1 MTTPVRIGPYRIEA
15 ELGRGGMAVVYR
27 AVDTRTQATVAL
39 KVLPPH
45 LAADPRYLP
54 RFEREGHSAAR
65 LNHPHIVRVL
75 GTGSDGG
82 YHYLALQFVDGQTLT
97 EYMRDRKSLLPAER
111 ITAIINQLAA
121 ALDYA
126 HEMGVLHRDIKN
138 GNIMLD
144 KTGAALLTDFGV
156 AKLEDEE
163 FANYTV
169 VGTTVGTPAFMA
181 PEQARGAPVD
191 RRADVYSLGVVAYT
205 LFTGTAPFKADSQP
219 ALLHKV
225 VYEPPQPPEEVNS
238 RIPPGVVYVL
248 KKVLSKSPSG
258 RYPTAGAFATALA
271 KGLTWAPTSGE
282 MKAVQDRMLATSA
295 SQAQVAVVPPV
306 RKRGSAG
313 PWIGA
318 LLGIGGLATAAFL
331 YLNPPAGLGDALGL
345 PRNDTLSNP
354 ALAQPLTLSFERFA
368 PEDGAFALS
377 VPTGWNRS
385 ESTFDGQPF
394 FTFDAPDRL
403 ARVFAVRLPPGDGE
417 QAGQALA
424 RFWSGGE
431 QALTAVTAITDEAPV
446 AQGAY
451 QFVQQTALARWQ
463 GQPVKVQLSALAG
476 SQGIYLVG
484 LIVDEVQADLF
495 GEVRTAL
502 VQSFEVDLAPVAAA
516 TPSATPA
523 PVLTGEPLPGIEVIV
538 AEDAVTATTMPAEEP
553 SATPVP
559 TEEPPAPATSTALTA
574 GEPAAGE
581 TPLVPKAT
589 STAAA
594 ATGEPVVT
602 PTAEETGATET
613 PSSASPPAP
622 AGESLPLPT
631 VTPAPATATAAP
643 PATATPS
650 ATVPAPPTP
659 TATSSPN
666 ATTTAAVAENM
677 VNTAVAQTLTA
688 MPTAT
693 DTPTP
698 RPSSTPIPTQT
709 ATNMPSATPTVTP
722 SATLVP
728 SSTPLPTGTP
738 SATPTPSSTPQP
750 TSTRLPTGTPDIN
763 MTLTVISVQLTEMAA
778 PPTPTRNAVAATL
791 TAVSI
796 QLTELASTPTPTQQP
811 AMATMT
817 AISVEL
823 TRLAGTPTP

>member
-75 GTGSDGG
+75 GTGSEGG
-82 YHYLALQFVDGQTLT
+82 YHFLALQFVDGQTLT

-111 ITAIINQLAA
+111 IIAIINQIAA

-126 HEMGVLHRDIKN
+126 HDLGVLHRDIKN

-258 RYPTAGAFATALA
+258 RYPTAGAFAAALA

-306 RKRGSAG
+306 KKRGGAG

-318 LLGIGGLATAAFL
+318 LLGLSGLAAAAFL
-331 YLNPPAGLGDALGL
+331 YLNPPAWLGDALGL
-345 PRNDTLSNP
+345 RSNGTLSNP
-354 ALAQPLTLSFERFA
+354 ALAQPLTLSLERFT
-368 PEDGAFALS
+368 PNDGAFALS
-377 VPTGWNRS
+377 VPAGWNRS

-403 ARVFAVRLPPGDGE
+403 ARVFAVRLPPGDGA
-417 QAGQALA
+417 QAAEALA

-431 QALTAVTAITDEAPV
+431 QALNAVTAITDEAPV

-502 VQSFEVDLAPVAAA
+502 IQSFEVDLAPVAAV
-516 TPSATPA
+516 TPGATPA
-523 PVLTGEPLPGIEVIV
+523 PVLTEEPSPASEVMA
-538 AEDAVTATTMPAEEP
+538 AEDAATATPP
-553 SATPVP
+553 P
-559 TEEPPAPATSTALTA
+559 TEEPPASATPTALTA
-574 GEPAAGE
+574 GEPAASE
-581 TPLVPKAT
+581 TPLAPKAPAT
-589 STAAA
+589 VAAPA
-594 ATGEPVVT
+594 REPVVT
-602 PTAEETGATET
+602 RATEETGATAT
-613 PSSASPPAP
+613 SSSAAPASP
-622 AGESLPLPT
+622 AGESLLLPT
-631 VTPAPATATAAP
+631 VTPAPATATTAPSAA
-643 PATATPS
+643 ATAS
-650 ATVPAPPTP
+650 ATVPVPPTP
-659 TATSSPN
+659 TATPSPN

-698 RPSSTPIPTQT
+698 KPSSTPIPTQT
-709 ATNMPSATPTVTP
+709 ATPMPSATPTVTP

-750 TSTRLPTGTPDIN
+750 TSTRLPTGTPDVN

-778 PPTPTRNAVAATL
+778 PPTPTQNPVAVTL

-811 AMATMT
+811 ALATMT

-823 TRLAGTPTP
+823 TKLAGTPAP